1 LRVLLRRA
9 RPHVSVVIAS
19 YRWPEALR
27 LSLAGALSQTVEQIE
42 VLVVEDGVDEASR
55 GVVEE
60 FGDPRVRWLRRV
72 PGSGSQAGPNKLGRR
87 CAIAPVVAYLGQD
100 DVWDRRHLECLLAV
114 FSPGIDVV
122 HAVTLCLEEP
132 SAVPAHQSVP
142 AAPIPIELGGGT
154 LRLAG
159 LSPWRPEYFVPPSS
173 LAHRRRSRC
182 IGDWPDPSSTG
193 WPVDYAFLLGCRARH
208 ARFASSRAP
217 TVFKYAAGV
226 RPDSYKR
233 RDVTPQRA
241 VTAQLR
247 LEPGLGDRL
256 LKLGLAAGIPGDDGA
271 PRSARPGAIA
281 DHNRRMRGLPSRFGP
296 PVTRWEASAEVA
308 GRGWHPPE
316 RDELGAFAWT
326 DARTRT
332 TVRFDAPSARARV
345 GVRLHVRHAVVPEQ
359 LSCLRV
365 DVDAEEVAL
374 ERHLVSGRHVMT
386 AWLERPA
393 RAEVVEVGLQTL
405 GVVPAETV
413 EGSVDRRVLGVAVE
427 RIELLQRSDE
437 PGDGSV
443 SPPSRD

>member
-1 LRVLLRRA
+1 M
-9 RPHVSVVIAS
+9 SVVIAS

-27 LSLAGALSQTVEQIE
+27 LSLASALSQTVEEIE

-55 GVVEE
+55 TVVEE
-60 FGDPRVRWLRRV
+60 LGDPRVRWLRRV
-72 PGSGSQAGPNKLGRR
+72 PGSGSQAGPNELGRR
-87 CAIAPVVAYLGQD
+87 SAAAPVVAYLGQD
-100 DVWDRRHLECLLAV
+100 DVWARRHLERLLAV

-122 HAVTLCLEEP
+122 HAVTLYLEEP
-132 SAVPAHQSVP
+132 STVPAHHSLA
-142 AAPIPIELGGGT
+142 AAPIPVELGGGT

-182 IGDWPDPSSTG
+182 IGDWRDPSSTG
-193 WPVDYAFLLGCRARH
+193 WPVDYDFLLRCHERH
-208 ARFASSRAP
+208 ARFASSRAA
-217 TVFKYAAGV
+217 TVFKYAAAL

-233 RDVTPQRA
+233 LDVTPQRA

-256 LKLGLAAGIPGDDGA
+256 LKLALAAGIPGDAGA
-271 PRSARPGAIA
+271 PPSARSGEIA
-281 DHNRRMRGLPSRFGP
+281 DHSRRMRGLPSRFGP
-296 PVTRWEASAEVA
+296 PVTRWEASLEVDA

-332 TVRFDAPSARARV
+332 TVRFDAPMAKGRL

-359 LSCLRV
+359 LSCLQV
-365 DVDAEEVAL
+365 DVDGEKVGL
-374 ERHLVSGRHVMT
+374 QRHLVSGRHVLT

-393 RAEVVEVGLQTL
+393 RAEVVEVGMRTLAIVPAQTL
-405 GVVPAETV
+405 

-427 RIELLQRSDE
+427 RIELLVRSDGE
-437 PGDGSV
+437 GPAPQA
-443 SPPSRD
+443 SP